1 MYSLKKAE
9 PVVSLPWGFRHNG
22 FNYTDPEQWF
32 PLIGAAAGWVDVGD
46 PPAVDSSTHHPAR
59 WNSQT
64 GQWEMPAKTVSERR
78 EEVRA
83 EVTVLFNQYS
93 NSSTVILNAA
103 IQTDRDA
110 QGDLVRLRDRLQART
125 DAGEVDPVQQI
136 ATKSGVYI
144 EATLAIATTLVDGVT
159 AYTEQLWA
167 RDAVLNQQ
175 LDLATTVADINAI
188 QATINTG
195 WPT

>member
-1 MYSLKKAE
+1 MYSLSNAE
-9 PVVSLPWGFRHNG
+9 PVAALPWDFRHNG
-22 FNYTDPEQWF
+22 INYTDPMQWF
-32 PLIGAAAGWVDVGD
+32 PVIGAAAGWVDVGN
-46 PPAVDSSTHHPAR
+46 PPAVDSSTHHAAR
-59 WNSQT
+59 WNSLT
-64 GQWEMPAKTVSERR
+64 GQWETPTKTVDERR

-83 EVTVLFNQYS
+83 EVTALFNQYS
-93 NSSTVILNAA
+93 NSSTMILGAA

-125 DAGEVDPVQQI
+125 DASEVDPVQQI
-136 ATKSGVYI
+136 ATESGVYI
-144 EATLAIATTLVDGVT
+144 EATLAIATALVDGVT

-167 RDAVLNQQ
+167 RDAVLKNQ
-175 LDLATTVADINAI
+175 LNLATTVAEINAI